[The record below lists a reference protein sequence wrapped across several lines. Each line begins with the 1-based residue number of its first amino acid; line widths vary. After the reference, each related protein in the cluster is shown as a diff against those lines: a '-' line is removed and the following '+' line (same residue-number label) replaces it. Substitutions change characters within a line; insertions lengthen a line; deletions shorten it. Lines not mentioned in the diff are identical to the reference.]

1 LAARQEIA
9 TSSQMENWQLSKYRR
24 SPSGSLITSD
34 DVNSNA
40 SELRATV
47 YKWLTDWWS
56 YMTHIQR
63 DHKCTY

>member
-47 YKWLTDWWS
+47 YKWLTD
-56 YMTHIQR
+56 
-63 DHKCTY
+63 